1 MTIMQGTGKCLR
13 ADEQMQSITTGKPR
27 MLWFDLTHDRSTAKL
42 IQQFEDNCE
51 CILSRPIDNLGKER
65 WHQVDMLC
73 FHFDRLEAAGLNLLL
88 DIKRS
93 SPSTPVTMFT
103 VQHSEDLAVWAMRSR
118 IWDFVALPLSESE
131 KRRYL
136 DSLEKLCK
144 LRRAVSTLGRKP
156 LLERNPP
163 LPDSIRL
170 TTGHQKH
177 KALSKVM
184 PYIEQHF
191 RDSVDQKE
199 LAQQCGMT
207 PFRFSR
213 LFKEVN
219 GVGFMEYILGKRMDF
234 AKQLL
239 ENSQMPVTSIG
250 YEAGFKDPSYFARAF
265 KQLVGCSPSEY
276 RQGCRAETA
285 PIPSTVETDEAV
297 LVIGA

>member
-1 MTIMQGTGKCLR
+1 
-13 ADEQMQSITTGKPR
+13 MQSNSAVEPVL
-27 MLWFDLTHDRSTAKL
+27 LWLDLTRDRSTGKL
-42 IQQFEDNCE
+42 MEQFRGRCE
-51 CILSRPIDNLGKER
+51 CRLASGRSAPGRENLRQID
-65 WHQVDMLC
+65 MIC
-73 FHFDRLEAAGLNLLL
+73 IHFDRPDVGGLNLLL

-93 SPSTPVTMFT
+93 YPSIPISMFT
-103 VQHSEDLAVWAMRSR
+103 VQHSEELAIWAMRAR
-118 IWDFVALPLSESE
+118 VWEFVVLPLDAEE
-131 KRRYL
+131 QCRYL
-136 DSLEKLCK
+136 ESLQRLREV
-144 LRRAVSTLGRKP
+144 RRAVTSLGRKP

-163 LPDSIRL
+163 MPDSIRL

-234 AKQLL
+234 AKHLL

-250 YEAGFKDPSYFARAF
+250 YEAGFKDPSYFARVF
-265 KQLVGCSPSEY
+265 KQLTGCSPSEY
-276 RQGCRAETA
+276 RQGCRLDTA
-285 PIPSTVETDEAV
+285 PIPSVVVTDEAV
-297 LVIGA
+297 LGIGA